1 MGRTFGSHHAPLP
14 ENETVDGAEPH
25 PSEGSPAQGIPAFP
39 APLPGGH
46 EYVVSAEVHPVKLA
60 VPPPEPYYAAGMAH
74 GVQEEYSHDV
84 DHKLLGEFAHLLR
97 EMFRAEPLMREE
109 AGHKK
114 LAPVPVYIT
123 ESEAGVHP
131 LSRVSARQMTVIRG
145 ADPIPVV
152 ARLRG
157 RTSVRILVESA
168 APGGIRLLSGP
179 TGATGALLPAG
190 TSRYQQFV
198 TQDELWAVCDA
209 ASTGDMTVS
218 VIEEYKVAG

>member
-14 ENETVDGAEPH
+14 ENEVVDGAEPH
-25 PSEGSPAQGIPAFP
+25 PSEGSPVQGIPAFP

-46 EYVVSAEVHPVKLA
+46 AYVVSAESKPVTLA
-60 VPPPEPYYAAGMAH
+60 VPPPEPYYAGGMAH
-74 GVQEEYSHDV
+74 GVQEPYSHDV
-84 DHKLLGEFAHLLR
+84 DHKLLGEFAHMLR

-109 AGHKK
+109 PGHKK

-131 LSRVSARQMTVIRG
+131 LSRVSTRQVIIVKG
-145 ADPIPVV
+145 DDPAPLV

-168 APGGIRLLSGP
+168 APGGIRLLTGP
-179 TGATGALLPAG
+179 TGATGALIPAG
-190 TSRYQQFV
+190 TSRYVQFV

-209 ASTGDMTVS
+209 TAAGDMTVS
-218 VIEEYKVAG
+218 VIEEYKIAG